1 MKKILLALTLVFAL
15 ALSACSSGTQGSQST
30 DDGGEPSAPVE
41 NETKELVFGSLS
53 SFYNSSWD
61 PAVGWDGWAIES
73 IGVGETLFR
82 LDENYQA
89 TPWLAES
96 ATQQDSTTWV
106 VTLRDDVKFHNGT
119 DMTAE
124 AVKKCFERTMSAS
137 DRWSEVIP
145 FASLDAEG
153 QTLTIHLE
161 RPAPNLM
168 NDLCDPLWLVYDADG
183 SEDYASETFY
193 TGPYIPVS
201 FSPNDEIVVT
211 KNEDYWGDEPQL
223 DRAVLETISDV
234 DTLTMAFQ
242 NGEVDIVVPIPDE
255 SVPLF
260 ESEPNVVIDSR
271 TSARV
276 QMFRFNMDS
285 PLIQDVNLR
294 NAISY
299 CIDREGYSDTIAH
312 GTVEPSYGVFP
323 ATLSFGGTEGLNLT
337 VDRFD
342 VEAAKKLLEDAG
354 YQDTDGDGVIE
365 KDGQP
370 VEIKMIAMS
379 SQTGQVQLCE
389 VLQNQLSQIG
399 IKVNLEVLENISDAR
414 SSGQFDI
421 SCESYSMAGTGTAQ
435 SFISQM
441 FTTDGSSNF
450 GHYSNAEVDAL
461 VEELASL
468 EEATGQDD
476 IIKQINQHIVDDC
489 ACIFFAH
496 KKFAGMYNSD
506 TVGYYWSQPSEYY
519 ILDSSTAAK

>member
-1 MKKILLALTLVFAL
+1 M
-15 ALSACSSGTQGSQST
+15 
-30 DDGGEPSAPVE
+30 
-41 NETKELVFGSLS
+41 
-53 SFYNSSWD
+53 
-61 PAVGWDGWAIES
+61 
-73 IGVGETLFR
+73 
-82 LDENYQA
+82 
-89 TPWLAES
+89 
-96 ATQQDSTTWV
+96 
-106 VTLRDDVKFHNGT
+106 
-119 DMTAE
+119 
-124 AVKKCFERTMSAS
+124 
-137 DRWSEVIP
+137 
-145 FASLDAEG
+145 
-153 QTLTIHLE
+153 
-161 RPAPNLM
+161 
-168 NDLCDPLWLVYDADG
+168 
-183 SEDYASETFY
+183 
-193 TGPYIPVS
+193 
-201 FSPNDEIVVT
+201 
-211 KNEDYWGDEPQL
+211 
-223 DRAVLETISDV
+223 
-234 DTLTMAFQ
+234 
-242 NGEVDIVVPIPDE
+242 
-255 SVPLF
+255 
-260 ESEPNVVIDSR
+260 
-271 TSARV
+271 
-276 QMFRFNMDS
+276 
-285 PLIQDVNLR
+285 
-294 NAISY
+294 
-299 CIDREGYSDTIAH
+299 
-312 GTVEPSYGVFP
+312 
-323 ATLSFGGTEGLNLT
+323 
-337 VDRFD
+337 DRFD

-476 IIKQINQHIVDDC
+476 IMKQINQHIVDDC
-489 ACIFFAH
+489 AYIFFAH